1 MNVAVG
7 EAATRAVEW
16 AALAKRA
23 IQCASERQA
32 VYVNRRREDVTF
44 QEVEQVL
51 LSSRHLPLEGTRK
64 LAQRWMGP
72 FTVVS
77 RVGDVAYRLQLP
89 PRWSAIHPTFH
100 VSLLRRW
107 LGRLPEKPSPVLVD
121 GSEEYEV

>member
-1 MNVAVG
+1 MLALNSAISQSTGKSAHQLLYGEDVPLPVDHVLEGSRVNVTAE

-23 IQCASERQA
+23 IQRASERQA
-32 VYVNRRREDVTF
+32 AYVNRKREDVTF
-44 QEVEQVL
+44 QEGDQVL

-72 FTVVS
+72 FPIVR

-89 PRWSAIHPTFH
+89 P
-100 VSLLRRW
+100 
-107 LGRLPEKPSPVLVD
+107 
-121 GSEEYEV
+121 